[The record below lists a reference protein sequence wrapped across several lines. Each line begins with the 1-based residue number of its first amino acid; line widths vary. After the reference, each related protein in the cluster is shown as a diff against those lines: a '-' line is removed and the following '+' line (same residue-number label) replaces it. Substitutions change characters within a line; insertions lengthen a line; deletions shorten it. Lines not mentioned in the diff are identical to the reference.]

1 MMKLLILL
9 TMALKSVVSNDIL
22 AEVNQKCPCIERQVC
37 LVKSNYQV
45 FSAFQESAP
54 QCPEEKVRCCSETMM
69 LRTLL
74 KIQKLGG
81 LKRRTT
87 GRKSNH
93 SWFKFNQ
100 VDLECK
106 IPSECLR
113 FLDRSSFTSS
123 TFLHRRVAQSHSRYD
138 VSCPRRGT
146 RTASSAS
153 SHPSAS
159 RYSAPS
165 RNISRFMVTRQLVG
179 LATCAVSR

>member
-1 MMKLLILL
+1 MSWLLIVILWYFSDEISNHLTNKSINISDNSMMKLLILL
-9 TMALKSVVSNDIL
+9 TMALKSVVSDDNDIL

-45 FSAFQESAP
+45 FSAFQESSP
-54 QCPEEKVRCCSETMM
+54 QCPEDKVRCCSETMM

-74 KIQKLGG
+74 KIQKLGV

-106 IPSECLR
+106 IPSECTQI
-113 FLDRSSFTSS
+113 FGSQQFHFIHISP
-123 TFLHRRVAQSHSRYD
+123 QKG
-138 VSCPRRGT
+138 CP
-146 RTASSAS
+146 
-153 SHPSAS
+153 
-159 RYSAPS
+159 
-165 RNISRFMVTRQLVG
+165 
-179 LATCAVSR
+179 